1 MHPEYLM
8 NRFVLLCLV
17 VFPVAGQTVGAEF
30 SPLAAYSGI
39 LSDTA
44 QNDTQPPADPSAA
57 PGHLTSPGVDV
68 APAYKPYTPAQKFKA
83 DSHNVFGPIALVV
96 VGASAGID
104 QFSNTP
110 SEWHQGAEGYA
121 KRYASEFGD
130 NAAHQYFGF
139 ALQTAFHEDPRY
151 FPSVDRSAKA
161 RIKSVIRQTFLAHKD
176 SGGEEFAFAR
186 WGSAL
191 GAGFLSDTWQPK
203 STGHF
208 HNGLTESAVL
218 FGADIG
224 INLAEEFIPFFRHL
238 HP

>member
-1 MHPEYLM
+1 MKHIFLH
-8 NRFVLLCLV
+8 CLV
-17 VFPVAGQTVGAEF
+17 ILPVAGQTVGGGF
-30 SPLAAYSGI
+30 SSLAAYSGI

-44 QNDTQPPADPSAA
+44 QAQSDTRQPDAAPA

-68 APAYKPYTPAQKFKA
+68 APAYKPYTAGQKFKA
-83 DSHNVFGPIALVV
+83 ASHNVFGPVALVA
-96 VGASAGID
+96 VGFSAGID
-104 QFSNTP
+104 QLTDTP
-110 SEWHQGAEGYA
+110 SEWRQGAEAYG

-139 ALQTAFHEDPRY
+139 ILQSAFHEDPRY
-151 FPSVDRSAKA
+151 FPSADRSTKA

-176 SGGEEFAFAR
+176 SGGEQFAFAR

-191 GAGFLSDTWQPK
+191 GAGLLSDVWQPR
-203 STGHF
+203 STGHL
-208 HNGLTESAVL
+208 HNGLTEGGIL

-224 INLAEEFIPFFRHL
+224 FDLAEEFIPFFRHL